1 MSFRLRIFL
10 LVMVVA
16 VTAIGATAWLTL
28 NLTSRAFNEAQA
40 SADRHRYEIADE
52 VARYGLLRGRW
63 PGVDKLAAGLSRQTG
78 LHIRL
83 ITLDQTVLVD
93 TDNLAG
99 RAAGPVRPGPMLI
112 DPRPQL
118 EGWAGDSSPPALSAL
133 LAKGVPGRRLLT
145 TPLFEPARG
154 GDLERTPVAGM
165 LRQLAQYRAALV
177 AVRCIADKKPGS
189 DAVLVTDRAPY
200 LTGQQ
205 LKEHPDCVS
214 RASKLVL
221 DDRRRIDID
230 MLTYRQCSAPASP
243 KEDNTC
249 AATTFND
256 RAGVSAAL
264 PLQLYLG
271 APADTDVGRLGRPAA
286 FGAAGLIVVALIGT
300 AWIARVVSHPVR
312 RLTEASRLLAD
323 GRLSVRVPTSGRGE
337 LARLSQTF
345 NAMAEAVQRSEE
357 RQRRL
362 VADVAHEMRTPLSN
376 LRGYLEG
383 LSDGVVEP
391 SRELFV
397 SLHEETMLQ
406 RRILDDLQV
415 LALAE
420 VGDLRYAKGPVDLAD
435 LVQVGATVH
444 RAVAAEAGIALTV
457 DVPGPVWV
465 EADPDRLRQVLGNL
479 LTNAVRYTDTGGHVL
494 VRVRE
499 RGAEAVLTVRDTG
512 VGMTPEDLLRVFD
525 RFWRADPARQRATG
539 GSGLGLTI
547 AQRIVRDHDGYIEA
561 TSEPGDGTTFTV
573 CLPLRPAAAAG
584 ADPSP
589 LSAGPPP

>member
-52 VARYGLLRGRW
+52 VARYGLLHGRW

-189 DAVLVTDRAPY
+189 DAVLATDRAPY

-230 MLTYRQCSAPASP
+230 MLTYRQCSAPTSP
-243 KEDNTC
+243 DEDRTC

-312 RLTEASRLLAD
+312 RLTEASRLLAG
-323 GRLSVRVPTSGRGE
+323 GRLDVRVPTSGRGE

-345 NAMAEAVQRSEE
+345 NAMAEAVQSSEE

-420 VGDLRYAKGPVDLAD
+420 VGDLRYAKGPIDLAD

-457 DVPGPVWV
+457 DVPAPVWI

-494 VRVRE
+494 VRVRQ
-499 RGAEAVLTVRDTG
+499 RDAQAVLTVRDTG

-539 GSGLGLTI
+539 GTGLGLTI
-547 AQRIVRDHDGYIEA
+547 AQRIVRDHDGYIEV
-561 TSEPGDGTTFTV
+561 TSEPGAGTTFTV
-573 CLPLRPAAAAG
+573 CLPLRPTAGAG
-584 ADPSP
+584 ADPPS